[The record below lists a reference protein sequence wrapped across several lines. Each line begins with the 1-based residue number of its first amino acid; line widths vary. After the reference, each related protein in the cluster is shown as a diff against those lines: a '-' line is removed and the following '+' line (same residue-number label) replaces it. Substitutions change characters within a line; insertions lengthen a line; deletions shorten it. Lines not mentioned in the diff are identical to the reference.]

1 MNPLKTLS
9 IVALAA
15 ISTYANAGEPL
26 RYFGQTN
33 TTYHSTIPYGNNETV
48 GNYATAS
55 DGAKIY
61 FERYGKGTPIVV
73 LHGGLVG
80 SPAEMGEFIDN
91 LSQHYEV
98 IAINTRGHGKSEVGN
113 VAPTYKQK
121 AADVLA
127 VLKTAGID
135 GKVELLGFSDG
146 AYTSLTFGAVYP
158 EHVTKIVAIG
168 AGEWKKGF
176 VQGGGDKR
184 ATFEQIYQF
193 DPAYWQNQQTVR
205 PEPEKTAAWFANAQK
220 NYDQTEVGKETFGKI
235 QASVL
240 YVVGEDDANAPLDTV
255 ISAYRMTKNADLSV
269 IPNAAH
275 PAFLDNFP
283 AIWTAI
289 TPFLGL
295 QK

>member
-1 MNPLKTLS
+1 MKPLKTFALS
-9 IVALAA
+9 AA
-15 ISTYANAGEPL
+15 TSTMAGKPL

-33 TTYHSTIPYGNNETV
+33 TTYQSTIPYGNNEKT
-48 GNYATAS
+48 GNYATAT

-61 FERYGKGTPIVV
+61 FERYGKGSPIVV

-91 LSQHYEV
+91 LRQHYEV
-98 IAINTRGHGKSEVGN
+98 IAINTRGHGKSEEGN
-113 VAPTYKQK
+113 VAPTYQQK

-127 VLKTAGID
+127 VLKTAGIEE
-135 GKVELLGFSDG
+135 KVELLGFSDG
-146 AYTSLTFGAVYP
+146 AYTSLTFGAIYP
-158 EHVTKIVAIG
+158 ERVTKIVAIG

-184 ATFEQIYQF
+184 ATFEQVYQL
-193 DPAYWQNQQTVR
+193 DPAYWQNQQSVC
-205 PEPEKTAAWFANAQK
+205 PAPAQTATWFANGQK
-220 NYDQTEVGKETFGKI
+220 NYDQTAVGAETFAKI
-235 QASVL
+235 QAPVL
-240 YVVGEDDANAPLDTV
+240 YIVGEDDSHAPLDTV

-269 IPNAAH
+269 IPNTTH
-275 PAFLDNFP
+275 PAFLENFP
-283 AIWTAI
+283 AIWAAL